1 MTIMSTDHETLRFST
16 IRVHVAYR
24 QPKKSNGREARNV
37 ESDVLPV
44 ARTDYLLDTSAVWW
58 KANVNRCVKTTPEMG
73 FYPVSLACF

>member
-44 ARTDYLLDTSAVWW
+44 ARTDYLLDTSAV
-58 KANVNRCVKTTPEMG
+58 
-73 FYPVSLACF
+73 